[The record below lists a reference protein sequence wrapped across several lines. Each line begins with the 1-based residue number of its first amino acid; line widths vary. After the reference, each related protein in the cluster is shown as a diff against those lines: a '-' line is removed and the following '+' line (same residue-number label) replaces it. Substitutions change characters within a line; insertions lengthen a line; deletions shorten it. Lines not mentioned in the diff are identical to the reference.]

1 MYKVLLFAAAALL
14 CDSRASNINRHM
26 KILDMDN
33 HIESNLPRQQTKRFI
48 TLTKRPAAKLS
59 HTAGTTLE
67 LTCEAI
73 AAPAPSVHWFR
84 NDAPVTEYDKESNE
98 IIDTNASSLGRVSS
112 TLLVSRAG
120 PRVKYTCLVVSG
132 PSTVRAS
139 TVVYSDDGSTELSER
154 SKLVPLA
161 PRILVSY
168 KVFVDIIG
176 TNNININTT
185 TKSNSFYSPLD
196 GSTELSERSKLVP
209 LAPRILVSYK
219 VFVDIIGTN
228 VALPCR
234 VRGHP
239 RPNVVWRD
247 NNGKVVKNDQR
258 MKVLRSG
265 ELVIAGLRWEDMG
278 EFSCHASNIFGSA
291 EIKTFVYPARPD
303 DKDG

>member
-14 CDSRASNINRHM
+14 CDSRAANINRHM

-33 HIESNLPRQQTKRFI
+33 HIESNLVPRQQTKRFI
-48 TLTKRPAAKLS
+48 TLTKRPSAKLS
-59 HTAGTTLE
+59 HVAGTTLE

-73 AAPAPSVHWFR
+73 AAPAPSVHWFK

-98 IIDTNASSLGRVSS
+98 IIDTNPSSLGRVSS
-112 TLLVSRAG
+112 TLLVSRSG
-120 PRVKYTCLVVSG
+120 PRARYTCLVVSG
-132 PSTVRAS
+132 PSTARAS
-139 TVVYSDDGSTELSER
+139 TVVYSEDGSTELSER

-176 TNNININTT
+176 
-185 TKSNSFYSPLD
+185 
-196 GSTELSERSKLVP
+196 
-209 LAPRILVSYK
+209 A
-219 VFVDIIGTN
+219 N

-239 RPNVVWRD
+239 RPALAWRD
-247 NNGKVVKNDQR
+247 NNGKLIKNDHR

-265 ELVIAGLRWEDMG
+265 ELVIVGLRWEDMG
-278 EFSCHASNIFGSA
+278 EFTCHASNIFGSA